1 MKTTAQI
8 AEKWARVTQQRA
20 EDYTMGVQSPRVPWA
35 QATAQAGDRWK
46 TGVTEA
52 AARDAFTKGVKAA
65 GDAAYQKGVM
75 MKGPQRFVEGVASA
89 APDFQAGFEPYAA
102 VIQSTQLPP
111 RFNRGDPRNLQ
122 RVAAIATAL
131 RKKKTG

>member
-1 MKTTAQI
+1 MKSTAQI

-20 EDYTMGVQSPRVPWA
+20 EDYVTGVSSPRTPWA
-35 QATAQAGDRWK
+35 QATAQAADRYK
-46 TGVTEA
+46 AGVTEA
-52 AARDAFTKGVKAA
+52 IGRGAFEKGVKAA
-65 GDAAYQKGVM
+65 GDGAYQKGVQ
-75 MKGPQRFVEGVASA
+75 MKGPQRFVEGVSQA

-122 RVAAIATAL
+122 RVAAITTAL